1 MTTRR
6 NFLGALGA
14 GAAVPML
21 HSSLAAADYPA
32 PVSADWDMSWVEK
45 VNGRH
50 RAVFDAP
57 ELSNGLPLLRATLWG
72 KQYAEVY
79 NAKPS
84 DVSSVLVLRHTA
96 FAFAMD
102 DATWDRFDLA
112 KSHNLSLFHGAPV
125 SPGNPMRT
133 TRTDVPEPFRG
144 MNVEQFQREGGIVLG
159 CNLAFSFEIVPKFQ
173 QAGVTAEAARA
184 EALTHLLPGVTLM
197 PSGFFAISRAQ
208 EAGCQFVPAS

>member
-6 NFLGALGA
+6 NFLGLMGA

-21 HSSLAAADYPA
+21 HQSIAAADYPA
-32 PVSADWDMSWVEK
+32 PISADWDMSWVEK
-45 VNGRH
+45 VKGQH

-57 ELSNGLPLLRATLWG
+57 ELSSGLPLLRANLWG

-79 NAKPS
+79 GAKPG
-84 DVSSVLVLRHTA
+84 DVSPVLVLRHTA

-102 DATWDRFDLA
+102 DATWNRFELA
-112 KSHNLSLFHGAPV
+112 KQHNLGLFHGAAA

-133 TRTDVPEPFRG
+133 TRADVAEPFRS
-144 MNVEQFQREGGIVLG
+144 MNLEQFQKDGGIVLG
-159 CNLAFSFEIVPKFQ
+159 CNLAFSFEIVPKFKA
-173 QAGVTAEAARA
+173 AGMTDEAARA
-184 EALTHLLPGVTLM
+184 EALTHLLPGVILQ

>member
-21 HSSLAAADYPA
+21 HHSFNAADYPT
-32 PVSADWDMSWVEK
+32 PISSDWDMSWVEK
-45 VNGRH
+45 VTGRH

-57 ELSNGLPLLRATLWG
+57 ELSNGLPFLRTHLWG
-72 KQYAEVY
+72 KQYGEVY
-79 NAKPS
+79 GAKPS
-84 DVSSVLVLRHTA
+84 DVSAVMVLRHTA

-102 DATWDRFDLA
+102 DATWQRFDLA
-112 KSHNLSLFHGAPV
+112 KQHNLQLFHGAPAA
-125 SPGNPMRT
+125 PGNPMRT
-133 TRTDVPEPFRG
+133 ARTDVPEPFRA
-144 MNVEQFQREGGIVLG
+144 MNLEQFQKDGGIVLG
-159 CNLAFSFEIVPKFQ
+159 CNLAFSFEIVPKFKA
-173 QAGVTAEAARA
+173 AGMSDEAARA

-197 PSGFFAISRAQ
+197 PSGFFAVSRAQ

>member
-6 NFLGALGA
+6 NFLGLMGA

-21 HSSLAAADYPA
+21 HPSFAAADYPA

-45 VNGRH
+45 VKGRH

-79 NAKPS
+79 GAKPS

-102 DATWDRFDLA
+102 DATWNRFDLA
-112 KSHNLSLFHGAPV
+112 KAHNLGLFHGAPA

-133 TRTDVPEPFRG
+133 TRADVPEPFRG
-144 MNVEQFQREGGIVLG
+144 MNVEQFQRDGGIVLG
-159 CNLAFSFEIVPKFQ
+159 CNLAFSFEIVPKFK
-173 QAGVTAEAARA
+173 QAGMTDEAARA